1 MATPRRPNPPQK
13 KIMER
18 GLVCWA
24 GGFGGP
30 DFFVNL
36 IDQGGFGDDHLCW
49 GKIDD
54 MTLVDAIV
62 RRPVKP
68 KARPNDM
75 TFLAEELRFNLT
87 LAA

>member
-1 MATPRRPNPPQK
+1 
-13 KIMER
+13 MER

-36 IDQGGFGDDHLCW
+36 IDQRGFGDDHLCW
-49 GKIDD
+49 GKIED
-54 MTLVDAIV
+54 MRLVDAIV
-62 RRPVKP
+62 KRPLKP

-75 TFLAEELRFNLT
+75 TFLAEELRFNIT
-87 LAA
+87 LGA